1 MLFRSQFLTYACERV
16 KKRGGR
22 IANIDLTLVC
32 EPPRITPH
40 REAIRKRI
48 AEICDMSVDRV
59 GLQATTAEK
68 LGFIGRGEG
77 IVAMASATVR
87 LPWSW

>member
-1 MLFRSQFLTYACERV
+1 MIEISMFDKAHVQEILNGDGDWFGAKLLRL
-16 KKRGGR
+16 
-22 IANIDLTLVC
+22 IADSDLM
-32 EPPRITPH
+32 H

-48 AEICDMSVDRV
+48 AEICDMSIDRV

>member
-1 MLFRSQFLTYACERV
+1 
-16 KKRGGR
+16 
-22 IANIDLTLVC
+22 
-32 EPPRITPH
+32 
-40 REAIRKRI
+40 
-48 AEICDMSVDRV
+48 MSVDRV

>member
-1 MLFRSQFLTYACERV
+1 MCIRDSCE
-16 KKRGGR
+16 
-22 IANIDLTLVC
+22 T
-32 EPPRITPH
+32 PRIGPH
-40 REAIRKRI
+40 REAIRTRI
-48 AEICDMSVDRV
+48 AEICDMSIDRI